1 MIIMFTIR
9 WRKWSLAISI
19 IVEPGSGERQ
29 LPGLPGGKIASLG
42 QISMMTPEQLIDR
55 RKRFRMTQTEMAKV
69 LGLTLRGYQKLEAQ
83 DEPIRPA
90 YEMAIAFLALQKA
103 VELKDRSLASKLGRK
118 VVEDFAKMEFD

>member
-1 MIIMFTIR
+1 
-9 WRKWSLAISI
+9 
-19 IVEPGSGERQ
+19 
-29 LPGLPGGKIASLG
+29 
-42 QISMMTPEQLIDR
+42 MMTPEQLIDR

-118 VVEDFAKMEFD
+118 VVEDFAKREFD